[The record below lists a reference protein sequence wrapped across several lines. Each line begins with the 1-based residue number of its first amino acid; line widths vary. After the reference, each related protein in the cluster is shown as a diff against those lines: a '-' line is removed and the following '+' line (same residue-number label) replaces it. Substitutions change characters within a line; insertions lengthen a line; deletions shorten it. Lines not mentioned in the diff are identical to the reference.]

1 MRKLRHR
8 EVAFSR
14 NCHVM
19 ELKFKTGHLTLG
31 FPGGS
36 DNKESA
42 CNVGNLGSSP
52 GSGRSPA
59 GGHGNPLQ
67 YSCWEN
73 SMDRG
78 AWGLQSIRSQ
88 SDWVT
93 NTHTHT
99 HTQSDSTNHQSS
111 CLNPKLMLFLYFTM
125 LDLLVSVHLYQ
136 LRSLQIEQDL
146 LRVKLR
152 RNRKN
157 EFSLQKNTWSLT
169 VTGDSGYSR
178 SRVPTFSFSFSSVRN
193 FPDCFLGL
201 SWEHVPCE
209 TGSPEIAQLSR

>member
-8 EVAFSR
+8 EAR

-31 FPGGS
+31 FPGGL

-99 HTQSDSTNHQSS
+99 HTHTIR
-111 CLNPKLMLFLYFTM
+111 
-125 LDLLVSVHLYQ
+125 LYQ
-136 LRSLQIEQDL
+136 PSEFMSKSKAHALPLFHNAWS
-146 LRVKLR
+146 
-152 RNRKN
+152 
-157 EFSLQKNTWSLT
+157 FSL
-169 VTGDSGYSR
+169 GPF
-178 SRVPTFSFSFSSVRN
+178 VPIKVFTNR
-193 FPDCFLGL
+193 
-201 SWEHVPCE
+201 
-209 TGSPEIAQLSR
+209 TGSFKSKVTEEQEEWI